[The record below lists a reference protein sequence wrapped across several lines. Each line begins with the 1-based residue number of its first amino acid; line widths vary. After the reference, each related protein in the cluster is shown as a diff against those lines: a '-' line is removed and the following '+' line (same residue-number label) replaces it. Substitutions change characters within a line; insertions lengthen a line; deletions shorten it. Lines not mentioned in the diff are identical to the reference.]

1 MATLREVQADMLEA
15 LFERSDTAATHVLAR
30 GLAPARRIAIYRNN
44 MFDSLTAALAA
55 VYPTVAALVGDGFFR
70 FAAHEYIVAHP
81 SRSGN
86 LHDFGG
92 DLPGFLECFEPARSL
107 PYLADCARLDWAW
120 HAVFHTPCARGGDVG
135 FTLVRLARMSDE
147 ERLAVR
153 LGWQPAARLVASAF
167 PILRIWQ
174 MNQSPMADTESAA
187 PLIDLD
193 MGGEDVLVIQRA
205 GEVFLE
211 RLGSA
216 EHALLE
222 AISRD
227 VPLGEAVACA
237 LAVDPRFDVAAAIA
251 HHLSLATLI
260 DPAAPVS

>member
-1 MATLREVQADMLEA
+1 MATLRDVQADMLDA
-15 LFERSDTAATHVLAR
+15 LFERSDKAAAHVLAR
-30 GLAPARRIAIYRNN
+30 GLAPERRIGIYRNN

-70 FAAHEYIVAHP
+70 FAAHAYVVAHP

-92 DLPGFLECFEPARSL
+92 ELPGFLERFEPARSL

-120 HAVFHTPCARGGDVG
+120 HTAFHTCSARASDVG
-135 FTLVRLARMSDE
+135 ATLVRLARMPDE

-153 LGWQPAARLVASAF
+153 LGWQPAACLVTSAF

-174 MNQSPMADTESAA
+174 MNQSPLPDADSA
-187 PLIDLD
+187 PSVDLD

-205 GEVFLE
+205 GEVVLE
-211 RLGSA
+211 RLAPA
-216 EHALLE
+216 EHALLDALSRE
-222 AISRD
+222 A
-227 VPLGEAVACA
+227 PLGEAVGAA
-237 LAVDPRFDVAAAIA
+237 LAVDPGFDVAAALA

>member
-1 MATLREVQADMLEA
+1 MATLRDLQIDMLDA
-15 LFERSDTAATHVLAR
+15 LFERSDAPASHVLAR
-30 GLAPARRIAIYRNN
+30 GLAPVRRLGIYRNN
-44 MFDSLTAALAA
+44 MFDSLTTALAA

-70 FAAHEYIVAHP
+70 FAAHEYIAAHP

-92 DLPGFLECFEPARSL
+92 ELPGFLERFEPARSL

-120 HAVFHTPCARGGDVG
+120 HTAFHTCSARGGDVG
-135 FTLVRLARMSDE
+135 VTLVRLARMPDE
-147 ERLAVR
+147 ERLAVH

-174 MNQSPMADTESAA
+174 MNQAPMPDTESA
-187 PLIDLD
+187 PSIDLD

-205 GEVFLE
+205 GEVLLE
-211 RLGSA
+211 RLAPA

-222 AISRD
+222 AMSREAR
-227 VPLGEAVACA
+227 LGEAVEAA
-237 LAVDPRFDVAAAIA
+237 LAVDAEFDVAAALA

-260 DPAAPVS
+260 DPAALVS